1 MRITLIALVA
11 AAALASCSG
20 VKTKTALTPGGS
32 GALSARTGPVCL
44 MAGGL
49 PDGVQFTEIGRIHAT
64 KGTYGERENLM
75 LPMANE
81 ARRVGADA
89 IINLQADERF
99 KGPLPW
105 RFTAPTGDGVAVKII
120 GPDAALDCVGRGG
133 RLL

>member
-1 MRITLIALVA
+1 ML
-11 AAALASCSG
+11 
-20 VKTKTALTPGGS
+20 
-32 GALSARTGPVCL
+32 
-44 MAGGL
+44 AGGL
-49 PDGVQFTEIGRIHAT
+49 PDGVNFVEIGRIHAT

-89 IINLQADERF
+89 IVGLQASERF

-105 RFTAPTGDGVAVKII
+105 RVTAPTGDGVAVKIT
-120 GPDAALDCVGRGG
+120 GDSAFDCVAGGG